1 MNGAATFHGN
11 SATGTSRQICRKV
24 TMTESGLLLADN
36 RQDGGETT
44 PLPPAVRATGTGNDA
59 QTEEKIDR
67 EQLLAVS
74 TDLIRSLHRRI
85 SGPRFRGNKHD
96 GVKLGYARAL
106 ATAVQVHNQVLRDME
121 MEELERRIA
130 ALEEAKK

>member
-1 MNGAATFHGN
+1 
-11 SATGTSRQICRKV
+11 
-24 TMTESGLLLADN
+24 MTETTVLLADN
-36 RQDGGETT
+36 GLEGGATA
-44 PLPPAVRATGTGNDA
+44 PSPPANRAAESGNDA
-59 QTEEKIDR
+59 QADEKIDR
-67 EQLLAVS
+67 GQLLAVS

-85 SGPRFRGNKHD
+85 TGRRFRGNKHD

>member
-1 MNGAATFHGN
+1 
-11 SATGTSRQICRKV
+11 
-24 TMTESGLLLADN
+24 MTETADLLADN

-59 QTEEKIDR
+59 QTDEKIDR

-85 SGPRFRGNKHD
+85 TGRRFRGNKHD

-121 MEELERRIA
+121 MEELEKRIA

>member
-1 MNGAATFHGN
+1 
-11 SATGTSRQICRKV
+11 
-24 TMTESGLLLADN
+24 MTESTVLLADN
-36 RQDGGETT
+36 GHAGGATT
-44 PLPPAVRATGTGNDA
+44 PPPPADRATGTGNDA
-59 QTEEKIDR
+59 QTDEKIDR

-74 TDLIRSLHRRI
+74 TDLVRSLHRRI
-85 SGPRFRGNKHD
+85 SGHRFRGNKHD

-130 ALEEAKK
+130 DLEAAKKGNEERERELPYGARV

>member
-1 MNGAATFHGN
+1 
-11 SATGTSRQICRKV
+11 
-24 TMTESGLLLADN
+24 MTETAVLLADN
-36 RQDGGETT
+36 GHGRGTT
-44 PLPPAVRATGTGNDA
+44 APLPPANRAAESGNDA
-59 QTEEKIDR
+59 QADEKIDR

-85 SGPRFRGNKHD
+85 SGPRFRGNQHD
-96 GVKLGYARAL
+96 STKLGYARAL
-106 ATAVQVHNQVLRDME
+106 VAAVQVHNQVLRDME